1 MSHLPISI
9 TNVKNR
15 TSLNAQWGRDTHNE
29 LSEPAPLGH
38 SPWPQV
44 LWGGLK
50 IGSYGGW
57 IPPGIEL
64 TFASLPCGG
73 TLAMHLLNHLVQHNW
88 EKQPQ
93 NIPEC
98 LLGDCIKKNNNTSVS
113 RQNLPQQSQAS
124 GPFWHN
130 SLPFCLAPIS
140 WIPTPP
146 TQTPPLWPQHPVLP
160 TIYSVFSLVIFPTKP

>member
-1 MSHLPISI
+1 MVTPCSGSTEDSQTGVTRSSTLVPVLTTRLGNKSPDMSHLPISI
-9 TNVKNR
+9 TDVKNR

-29 LSEPAPLGH
+29 LSKPGPLGH

-64 TFASLPCGG
+64 TFASLPCGE
-73 TLAMHLLNHLVQHNW
+73 TLAMHLLNHLVQYNW

-93 NIPEC
+93 NIPGC
-98 LLGDCIKKNNNTSVS
+98 LL
-113 RQNLPQQSQAS
+113 
-124 GPFWHN
+124 
-130 SLPFCLAPIS
+130 
-140 WIPTPP
+140 
-146 TQTPPLWPQHPVLP
+146 
-160 TIYSVFSLVIFPTKP
+160 